1 MKHIDTYINEFLI
14 SPKGITFFC
23 EQVTNMLKGTKLTKD
38 QISLMFDKLE
48 LKTLKSLSDFLAEND
63 MSRFVS
69 YQPSDDEFLREEN
82 KDSIISKI
90 SDYFIKYIIN
100 E

>member
-1 MKHIDTYINEFLI
+1 MRHINTYINEFLV
-14 SPKGITFFC
+14 SPKGMTFFC

-38 QISLMFDKLE
+38 QISLMFNKLE
-48 LKTLKSLSDFLAEND
+48 LNTLKSLSGFLAEND

-69 YQPSDDEFLREEN
+69 YQPSDDEFLKEEN
-82 KDSIISKI
+82 KDNIISKI
-90 SDYFIKYIIN
+90 SDYFIKYIAN